1 MYRLLLLFAALA
13 TLSCAPAAAQDG
25 TGRLHVGITI
35 LEPVSTDRSGPP
47 TVHRSRNALDVALP
61 AAAAVRPIVSVTVV
75 RDGRVAECPPRRG
88 GDETA
93 PRQGMHRAACPLAA
107 GSDYAPARIRMVIV
121 PVA

>member
-1 MYRLLLLFAALA
+1 MVRVLLLLAAL
-13 TLSCAPAAAQDG
+13 TMLSGARVAAQDG

-61 AAAAVRPIVSVTVV
+61 AAAAVRPIVSVTVE
-75 RDGRVAECPPRRG
+75 REGRVAECPPRPG
-88 GDETA
+88 GDAAA
-93 PRQGMHRAACPLAA
+93 PRHGMHRAACPLAT
-107 GSDYAPARIRMVIV
+107 GSGDAPTRIRMVIV